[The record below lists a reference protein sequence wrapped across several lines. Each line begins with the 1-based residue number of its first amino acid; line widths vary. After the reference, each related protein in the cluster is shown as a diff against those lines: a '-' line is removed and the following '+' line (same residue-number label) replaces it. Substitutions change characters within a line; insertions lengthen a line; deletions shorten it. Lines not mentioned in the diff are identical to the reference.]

1 MNWLSR
7 LRNWHTYRQLR
18 FTEADLVVLDL
29 ELTGLDPKRDEIVS
43 AAWVEIRQGRVIL
56 NSARHVLNKE
66 VHQLGQSPVI
76 HGVDEQALQQ
86 GDTLRALLQ
95 QLGSLLEQRILVC
108 HNALLDW
115 GFIKRAFVHHD
126 IETRPKL
133 ILDTMQ
139 IERDRLLRQGQ
150 TLTADCLTLS
160 ACRQRYGLPHASEHH
175 ALSDALSTA
184 ELLLAQN
191 SQFGGAHGALVRQL
205 T

>member
-1 MNWLSR
+1 M
-7 LRNWHTYRQLR
+7 R